1 MFVGRGRLG
10 SSRGSL
16 GRTAKAYPD
25 YKCVYHIA
33 LAQEGHCKPGEV
45 LLGTD
50 SHTRNAGAF
59 DQFATSIG
67 NTDVDFFHD
76 PKFDVSKLEPLVAKP
91 HSPDNHALARE
102 RKDVKIVRIYIASCT
117 GGKTEDFLAAIKVF
131 LALGKRWKFRHFLCL
146 PPK

>member
-67 NTDVDFFHD
+67 NTDVGFVMGTGKLLFKLDGDMPDYLLAKDLILQIFFMI
-76 PKFDVSKLEPLVAKP
+76 PNLM
-91 HSPDNHALARE
+91 SPSWNHWLQSH
-102 RKDVKIVRIYIASCT
+102 ILLIIM
-117 GGKTEDFLAAIKVF
+117 L
-131 LALGKRWKFRHFLCL
+131 
-146 PPK
+146 